1 MTRTQRM
8 PVDVFAN
15 DDGLVLIADL
25 PGVAPADLDV
35 SFDKGML
42 TVAGSR
48 NLAWTP
54 EEEGRTIQYQR
65 RFQVPDDIDAEQVS
79 ARLDNGVLTVHL
91 PKAESAKPRKI
102 PILSGS

>member
-1 MTRTQRM
+1 MNRTQRM

-15 DDGLVLIADL
+15 DDGLLLVADL

-42 TVAGSR
+42 TVSGVR
-48 NLAWTP
+48 HLRWTP
-54 EEEGRTIQYQR
+54 EEKGVQVKYQR

-79 ARLDNGVLTVHL
+79 ANLVHGVLTVTL
-91 PKAESAKPRKI
+91 PKAEAAKPRRI
-102 PILSGS
+102 AIQTA